1 MSVFLLP
8 PVSYQTQQKLKKQ
21 MMHKKTSKIVSG
33 KKVVTTSDESVILS
47 ETFASFRSGRS
58 SHAEPLT
65 SSPMST
71 NRCFN
76 YLHTTEMNE
85 IIEFSSKWN
94 RAKAAKHEKQAD
106 EHVNRACVLP
116 DGTRFTKMSKSS
128 DTKSLEP
135 VPTDVDSI
143 FSTRAQT
150 RYSTSTVSTD
160 ISLALHSSSARSKF
174 KRGLATRWW
183 TRKQD
188 ETTEIKQ
195 P

>member
-21 MMHKKTSKIVSG
+21 MMHRKTSKIMSG
-33 KKVVTTSDESVILS
+33 EKVVTTSDESVILR
-47 ETFASFRSGRS
+47 ETYASSRSGRS
-58 SHAEPLT
+58 SHAEAVT
-65 SSPMST
+65 SSPVSP

-94 RAKAAKHEKQAD
+94 RAKVAKHKKQAD
-106 EHVNRACVLP
+106 ADANRACVLP
-116 DGTRFTKMSKSS
+116 DGTEFTKMSKSS
-128 DTKSLEP
+128 DSKSLQP

-160 ISLALHSSSARSKF
+160 LSLALHSSSQRSKV

-183 TRKQD
+183 TRRQD
-188 ETTEIKQ
+188 ETT
-195 P
+195 